1 MKRLS
6 FLWLLVALTAT
17 AQNTP
22 IKHVVFIV
30 KENRSFDEMFGTF
43 PGANGASTCK
53 ISDGNII
60 PLGHTPNRVRSIGH
74 GWAKSH
80 VAVDGGLMDR
90 FDKVSA
96 GDWKGD
102 YMSCSQLWEKDIPN
116 YFTYARKFVLA
127 DNLF

>member
-1 MKRLS
+1 MRRVSVLWVLIALS
-6 FLWLLVALTAT
+6 AT

-53 ISDGNII
+53 VSDGNSIN
-60 PLGHTPNRVRSIGH
+60 LGHTPNRVRSMGH
-74 GWAKSH
+74 GWADGH
-80 VAVDGGLMDR
+80 VAGDGGLMDR

-96 GDWKGD
+96 G
-102 YMSCSQLWEKDIPN
+102 
-116 YFTYARKFVLA
+116 
-127 DNLF
+127 NLK